1 VVKKNQREVVG
12 SDSGSGFLQWAGAPQ
27 QAYEQ
32 LRATALRGGETQL
45 FQQWGMS
52 VVCRERARALGLWTV
67 KRVRAPVRAGQLV
80 LEHLLSELR
89 IAGRPCRSVPV
100 GQMKEESL

>member
-1 VVKKNQREVVG
+1 VVS

-32 LRATALRGGETQL
+32 LRAAALRGGDTEL

-52 VVCRERARALGLWTV
+52 LVCRERACALGLWTV

-80 LEHLLSELR
+80 LEHLLSELC
-89 IAGRPCRSVPV
+89 IAGRPCRSMPV
-100 GQMKEESL
+100 AQMKEVSL